1 MIDVQALLEPI
12 RIDDD
17 TAVLCVDDEPQVLSA
32 LGRTLRREPYAVLRA
47 RGGGEALDLL
57 ERYPVKVVL
66 TDERMPKM
74 TGSELLLE
82 VRKRYPL
89 VGRIILTGHP
99 GPTVMIRSL
108 EAGTD
113 FLLTKPWDEEALRR
127 AIRALI
133 SEVNRSLEIG
143 RNGDPGSCWDL
154 GGEG

>member
-1 MIDVQALLEPI
+1 MILADSLLEPVSLE
-12 RIDDD
+12 DG
-17 TAVLCVDDEPQVLSA
+17 TAILCVDDEPQVLSA

-66 TDERMPKM
+66 TDERMPRM
-74 TGSELLLE
+74 SGSELLAE

-99 GPTVMIRSL
+99 GPAVMIRSL
-108 EAGTD
+108 EAGSD
-113 FLLTKPWDEEALRR
+113 FLMTKPWDEDALRR

-133 SEVNRSLEIG
+133 SEVNRSLRAG
-143 RNGDPGSCWDL
+143 GDLDPWCDL
-154 GGEG
+154 GGEAG